1 MMAKD
6 VNVLDNVDRH
16 VIVCDDI
23 LAAWELSFICREP
36 GRVLRDLPKKNA
48 DIDTQLFARVI
59 IQILGEKRWQFRA
72 EDKGTGTGA
81 INKWVGIGELE
92 DMYNRGRGGSF
103 IPHLV
108 SASYRA
114 VLTQAKSRVI
124 LPSTPDQHPRQ

>member
-1 MMAKD
+1 MRVEHYLQGTQERSVQKEHRRRLTVGCAYKSP
-6 VNVLDNVDRH
+6 NFWGET
-16 VIVCDDI
+16 
-23 LAAWELSFICREP
+23 LAAATSL
-36 GRVLRDLPKKNA
+36 
-48 DIDTQLFARVI
+48 DT
-59 IQILGEKRWQFRA
+59 
-72 EDKGTGTGA
+72 EDKGTGTGS

-92 DMYNRGRGGSF
+92 DMYDRGRGGSF